1 MGEMTTNEL
10 ADFIEDDYVY
20 TPQEIKYTMD
30 GVLINDKLF
39 STTSPRLLY
48 AKLLAS
54 FTHQSENFIGDN
66 VKIGHNCT
74 IGGQGFGYELDED
87 GTWFAMPHLGNV
99 VIENNV
105 IIHNLTNIDRAVTG
119 STIIGEGCRID
130 SRVHIAHNVKLG
142 KHCLVVA
149 GVVIGGSV
157 EVGDYTF
164 IGMNASIKQKVK
176 IGSHCTIGAGAIVIG
191 DVPDNTVVKGLWK

>member
-1 MGEMTTNEL
+1 MNTNEL
-10 ADFIEDDYVY
+10 ADFIEDQYVY
-20 TPQEIKYTMD
+20 TPQEIRYTLD

-54 FTHQSENFIGDN
+54 FTHQDENIIGDH
-66 VKIGHNCT
+66 VKIGQNCT
-74 IGGQGFGYELDED
+74 IGGQGFGYELDEN
-87 GTWFAMPHLGNV
+87 GTWYAMPHLGNV
-99 VIENNV
+99 VIEDNV
-105 IIHNLTNIDRAVTG
+105 IIHNNTNIDRAVTG
-119 STIIGEGCRID
+119 STIIGEGSRID
-130 SRVHIAHNVKLG
+130 SLVHIAHNVRLG

-176 IGSHCTIGAGAIVIG
+176 IGSNCTIGAGAIVIG
-191 DVPDNTVVKGLWK
+191 DVPDGTVVKGLWK